1 MVVLT
6 RTVGGRSTMSLLKL
20 FSRERAHIHS
30 EVSLLF
36 SHDGTVQEIK
46 IFSALTKFDQS
57 GTLDNEGGLR

>member
-1 MVVLT
+1 
-6 RTVGGRSTMSLLKL
+6 MSLLKL
-20 FSRERAHIHS
+20 FSREHAHIHS

-46 IFSALTKFDQS
+46 VFSALTKFDQS